1 MATEDQPQEPSVLQN
16 EGAVPAAPANPADI
30 EGHPDLELDKDRAH
44 YVADATKDKEME
56 VVAAEQATESELA
69 QTPPGFVGD
78 ALSLDAKAIHARDEA
93 DARARRAGAEYDEQ
107 QQV

>member
-1 MATEDQPQEPSVLQN
+1 MATEDQPQEPSVPGN
-16 EGAVPAAPANPADI
+16 EGAVPAAPAEFADT
-30 EGHPDLELDKDRAH
+30 EGHPELELDKDRAH
-44 YVADATKDKEME
+44 YVADVTKDKEME
-56 VVAAEQATESELA
+56 VVAAEQATEAELA

-93 DARARRAGAEYDEQ
+93 DAKARRAGAEYDEK